1 MDTGASVNI
10 IDGNTYN
17 KIKENVY
24 LEKSNTNRGVARVD
38 FWGGAK
44 F

>member
-24 LEKSNTNRGVARVD
+24 LEKSNTKIFSFQNN
-38 FWGGAK
+38 K
-44 F
+44 PL